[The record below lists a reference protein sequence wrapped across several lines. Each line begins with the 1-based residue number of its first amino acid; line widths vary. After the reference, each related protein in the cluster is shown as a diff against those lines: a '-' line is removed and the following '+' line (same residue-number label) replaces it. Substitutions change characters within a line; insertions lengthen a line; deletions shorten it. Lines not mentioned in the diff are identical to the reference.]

1 MASEAADP
9 GKNRRKAKM
18 TFLSG
23 SNKRKTKQGEEDGK
37 RGSIGSQGTIRPA
50 QNIEVPSELSYE
62 SVATKDGGSLI
73 FLRVYCERVR
83 RGDHF
88 KTVRVYNSTTAEK
101 CIRDLIETYY
111 IKFGDP
117 SMYQLYEVMGSISQ
131 AVGVKTD
138 TGDGLLFQEVKV
150 RKIEPH
156 ETVQEIFSTIHPGTG
171 LTRRIELRVGGS
183 KTGGS
188 RYSVGSSQDN
198 LPRITDE
205 PSLRRSLTPGSARL
219 TFRDSRTKRKSNVEH
234 SPGGPYLLLLRGTDP
249 SNDVLFHDLGSLIY
263 GENHSNEKTVGFHPS
278 ADIRLFCAPNITC
291 SPERLQIIAKLVG
304 EDIPLTVDGP
314 SILSGAVYL
323 ESASSNKNNGS
334 SPLLTPISINNE
346 ILTGPD
352 DFQFERRMLHPGDFI
367 YFGSSKQGYVFLFK
381 DPRWI
386 PDYRLELALTSTVY
400 DAGAETPQRC
410 GTLGSLYRG
419 RNSDRSSDTDS
430 SLSASLRQRALLSS
444 QVPEQ
449 IPRAAS
455 LRQVIIDLFTHPL
468 PGCSQNT
475 RQAMDPF
482 DLPPW
487 SKLEPWRSACLF
499 SHILRFTAQFVVKIN
514 CPIPN
519 KDVEETHHKTI
530 REYAINRMK
539 DMRSLLLECH
549 QNVSNAAND
558 LIYPHVWLGLFCYDL
573 AVLLSPGWLGAT
585 SFPDDRIPVRGR
597 PDTRSETNEPN
608 MPRLFRLVESLPVM
622 VDLRDLAYRLADDS
636 LMVVVKTVFEELAPL
651 TAPFFQDTA
660 FSAASGRPRI
670 VEDQHPELRVRLNKL
685 ASCLANT
692 LNLCGDTLDEH
703 PASTGSSP
711 FHTSST
717 DDSFQSAKQPNHNR
731 SRNFDHS
738 FPDSSDRS
746 ISGDTDSE
754 SGDQGGTSRRL
765 LVSRAKRQSAVL
777 KGRPE
782 SKGTGTAQR
791 VEAIIWRQ
799 LLASLSHN
807 ALYEILGTPS
817 IKIDEHTGRLLL
829 SGFEWL
835 QTWLK
840 DNGLEIH
847 RRPLS
852 MIMEFAKLMST
863 HHEDLLHMTWTN
875 MRSSFPSV
883 PPALIKFMLDE
894 YMVKDEHIT
903 NPIWQVDAHD
913 DTAANEDPPDV
924 IGQILQGWRSKES
937 AQYQNQHQRYG
948 PTYRPRDPWTVFKMP
963 ETEEL
968 LKRLDQRLEA
978 QKIGF
983 RWTELLKQFSP
994 LQAIQGA
1001 PEPESI
1007 MINRPESRQ
1016 RRLIVKR
1023 NPSQHATSSSTTTE
1037 DEAHHRKTP
1046 TADILLMSPRN
1057 RRTTDS
1063 ELMKVKPPLEPN
1075 LPTLNKP
1082 AQSKGEPTRVS
1093 RGRGANQTRTSLD
1106 AVLQDIPADAREDAV
1121 YHLNQLLS
1129 SLSKSDMKKIMQ
1141 TNGRLESAVDRAK
1154 SSARGTRKRNKLYES
1169 QPNMNSLFEQG
1180 DEEPLAGNGQLP
1192 ASIAARSPVFTQ
1204 STRFFNPASSTNKL
1218 AKSML
1223 QLPLGENEESHLNAP
1238 EPNELLLVSK
1248 DYEQFRMSTIG
1259 KGMSKLRDPLQQFGL
1274 NNPLRPQVSGS
1285 LGNLS
1290 APQIWIQ
1297 GSRDASSISGAESI
1311 SDRLQHGLYRDDD
1324 LVNIASRVQQGYT
1337 VVNVTLT
1344 RTADSGFGLV
1354 LVDGERTSLD
1364 QPGVFVKST
1373 TANSAA
1379 SEKGE
1384 IKFGDQILAINGQ
1397 DLTQKTYSEA
1407 LKLLKDCKMQ
1417 ATFTIRRCNL
1427 DDPSLLL
1434 VPKINPLPTGRH

>member
-1 MASEAADP
+1 
-9 GKNRRKAKM
+9 
-18 TFLSG
+18 
-23 SNKRKTKQGEEDGK
+23 
-37 RGSIGSQGTIRPA
+37 
-50 QNIEVPSELSYE
+50 
-62 SVATKDGGSLI
+62 
-73 FLRVYCERVR
+73 
-83 RGDHF
+83 
-88 KTVRVYNSTTAEK
+88 
-101 CIRDLIETYY
+101 
-111 IKFGDP
+111 
-117 SMYQLYEVMGSISQ
+117 
-131 AVGVKTD
+131 
-138 TGDGLLFQEVKV
+138 
-150 RKIEPH
+150 
-156 ETVQEIFSTIHPGTG
+156 
-171 LTRRIELRVGGS
+171 
-183 KTGGS
+183 
-188 RYSVGSSQDN
+188 
-198 LPRITDE
+198 
-205 PSLRRSLTPGSARL
+205 
-219 TFRDSRTKRKSNVEH
+219 
-234 SPGGPYLLLLRGTDP
+234 
-249 SNDVLFHDLGSLIY
+249 
-263 GENHSNEKTVGFHPS
+263 
-278 ADIRLFCAPNITC
+278 
-291 SPERLQIIAKLVG
+291 
-304 EDIPLTVDGP
+304 
-314 SILSGAVYL
+314 
-323 ESASSNKNNGS
+323 
-334 SPLLTPISINNE
+334 
-346 ILTGPD
+346 
-352 DFQFERRMLHPGDFI
+352 
-367 YFGSSKQGYVFLFK
+367 
-381 DPRWI
+381 
-386 PDYRLELALTSTVY
+386 
-400 DAGAETPQRC
+400 
-410 GTLGSLYRG
+410 
-419 RNSDRSSDTDS
+419 
-430 SLSASLRQRALLSS
+430 
-444 QVPEQ
+444 
-449 IPRAAS
+449 
-455 LRQVIIDLFTHPL
+455 
-468 PGCSQNT
+468 
-475 RQAMDPF
+475 
-482 DLPPW
+482 
-487 SKLEPWRSACLF
+487 
-499 SHILRFTAQFVVKIN
+499 
-514 CPIPN
+514 
-519 KDVEETHHKTI
+519 
-530 REYAINRMK
+530 
-539 DMRSLLLECH
+539 
-549 QNVSNAAND
+549 
-558 LIYPHVWLGLFCYDL
+558 
-573 AVLLSPGWLGAT
+573 
-585 SFPDDRIPVRGR
+585 
-597 PDTRSETNEPN
+597 
-608 MPRLFRLVESLPVM
+608 M

-651 TAPFFQDTA
+651 TTPFFQDAA
-660 FSAASGRPRI
+660 FCAASGRSRI

-685 ASCLANT
+685 ASCLTNT
-692 LNLCGDTLDEH
+692 LNLCGDLHDEH
-703 PASTGSSP
+703 PASTASSP

-717 DDSFQSAKQPNHNR
+717 DDSFQSAKQRSHSR

-754 SGDQGGTSRRL
+754 SGDQGGPGHRL
-765 LVSRAKRQSAVL
+765 LVSRARRQSTVL
-777 KGRPE
+777 KGRSE

-829 SGFEWL
+829 SGFDWL

-875 MRSSFPSV
+875 IRSTFPSV

-894 YMVKDEHIT
+894 YMVDDEHIT

-994 LQAIQGA
+994 LQAIQAA

-1023 NPSQHATSSSTTTE
+1023 NQSQHATSSSTTTE
-1037 DEAHHRKTP
+1037 DEMHHRKTP
-1046 TADILLMSPRN
+1046 TTDILLMSPRN

-1063 ELMKVKPPLEPN
+1063 ELMKVKPPVDST

-1106 AVLQDIPADAREDAV
+1106 AVLQEIPPDAREDAV

-1129 SLSKSDMKKIMQ
+1129 SLSKSDMRKLMQ
-1141 TNGRLESAVDRAK
+1141 TNGRPESAVDRAK
-1154 SSARGTRKRNKLYES
+1154 SSARGTRKRNKLCES

-1180 DEEPLAGNGQLP
+1180 DEEPLATNGQLP

-1204 STRFFNPASSTNKL
+1204 SNRFFNQASSTNKL

-1238 EPNELLLVSK
+1238 DPNELLLVSK

-1290 APQIWIQ
+1290 VPQMWIQ
-1297 GSRDASSISGAESI
+1297 GSRDASSISGAESV

-1324 LVNIASRVQQGYT
+1324 LVNVASRVQQGYT

-1344 RTADSGFGLV
+1344 RTADTGFGLV

-1407 LKLLKDCKMQ
+1407 LKLLKDCKLQ

-1434 VPKINPLPTGRH
+1434 VPKINPLPAGRH